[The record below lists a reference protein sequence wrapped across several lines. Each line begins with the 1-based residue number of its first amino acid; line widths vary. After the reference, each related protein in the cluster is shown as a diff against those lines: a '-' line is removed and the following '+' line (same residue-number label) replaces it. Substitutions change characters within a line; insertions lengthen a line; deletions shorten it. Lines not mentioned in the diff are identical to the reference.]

1 MNKNR
6 LLLLLLVVFLGLYI
20 LLNNDSS
27 NTELPLINSS
37 DEYSKMV
44 IKSVLLNTDKEIVN
58 HIKRIT
64 VIERG
69 GYNLCQDRIASE
81 PFGCAK
87 NDTKNG
93 SDIYI
98 VAIENWDSC
107 ETKRILNHEIGH
119 VKAYYLNDSSIRD
132 TVNKYN
138 YRNNAVVPN
147 GTDFNELY
155 ATIYAGEYIEKYE
168 NCKSQVIIALP

>member
-1 MNKNR
+1 MKKNR
-6 LLLLLLVVFLGLYI
+6 LLLALFVVFLGLYI
-20 LLNNDSS
+20 LLSNNSS
-27 NTELPLINSS
+27 NTELPIINSS

-44 IKSVLLNTDKEIVN
+44 IKSVLFNTDKEIVN
-58 HIKRIT
+58 HIKQIT

-69 GYNLCQDRIASE
+69 GYNICQDRMASE

-107 ETKRILNHEIGH
+107 EAKRILNHEIGH
-119 VKAYYLNDSSIRD
+119 IKAYYLNDSHIRD

-138 YRNNAVVPN
+138 YEYNAVVPN
-147 GTDFNELY
+147 GTNFNELY
-155 ATIYAGEYIEKYE
+155 ASIYVEEYIEKYE
-168 NCKSQVIIALP
+168 NCKSRVIIVLP